1 MAAERRAI
9 RSRRRR
15 APAAPPEPERHGG
28 WPGGVLRPSPICGA
42 MILRHRNVQL
52 GTLELATALLVAAVV
67 WPAIASARRDP
78 GPTASPSDVCA
89 FRLATIQA
97 LFGAA
102 NDAGLA
108 AGRLRAGDG
117 AAAPQPLDA
126 ATRVLRADLRR
137 VKKSGRVHLGK
148 QGRRVLT
155 KALAA
160 VRRSATKAARAAK
173 RKPASAIA
181 LVGDAA
187 ARIGSLLA
195 QQTGAYRALACSG
208 GELRVERLHVPGGES
223 RHVPGGAAI

>member
-42 MILRHRNVQL
+42 MILRHRNVRL
-52 GTLELATALLVAAVV
+52 GTLELTTALLVAAVV
-67 WPAIASARRDP
+67 WPSSASARRDP
-78 GPTASPSDVCA
+78 APTASPSDVCA

-117 AAAPQPLDA
+117 AARQPLYA
-126 ATRVLRADLRR
+126 ASRVLRADLHR

-160 VRRSATKAARAAK
+160 VLRSATKAARAAK
-173 RKPASAIA
+173 RKHSSAIA

-187 ARIGSLLA
+187 ARIGPLLA
-195 QQTGAYRALACSG
+195 RQTGAYRALACSG
-208 GELRVERLHVPGGES
+208 GELRVERLHVPNGES
-223 RHVPGGAAI
+223 RHVPGG